1 MILDLVN
8 LHSAFAVGIIPVV
21 GHESVVAID
30 LQLVLLVTF
39 QLAIMGF
46 SFDTLKG
53 GHLHF
58 FEDSLILINIY
69 GVSGVI

>member
-39 QLAIMGF
+39 QFAFMGF
-46 SFDTLKG
+46 
-53 GHLHF
+53 HLIH
-58 FEDSLILINIY
+58 
-69 GVSGVI
+69 